1 MVETGRIKTRSQAR
15 LNPDTYT
22 QIPATLKILKLLID
36 ELKQAALSQ
45 FNDVAAAQ
53 AAAEALEELE
63 SIASDDDDANGDGDW
78 EDLAGTGDGSLDL
91 SDRKVREQLMALG
104 GETGSISERVRDD
117 QQADYL
123 IAWFKEEAGRDG
135 FAEMFASLKPEEQQ
149 VLHDLVK

>member
-1 MVETGRIKTRSQAR
+1 M
-15 LNPDTYT
+15 
-22 QIPATLKILKLLID
+22 
-36 ELKQAALSQ
+36 SQ